1 RVRPRQTRQQQS
13 HDDNDRPH
21 HWPSVKLILQHS
33 DDDTGRPSAIQSL
46 PGIWLIFIKTK
57 TSYLTIVNAYPVIS
71 PLKKCLMEYAG
82 LRRKARLA
90 VSTAVRADT
99 GNRRRYRP

>member
-1 RVRPRQTRQQQS
+1 M
-13 HDDNDRPH
+13 
-21 HWPSVKLILQHS
+21 
-33 DDDTGRPSAIQSL
+33 
-46 PGIWLIFIKTK
+46 WLTFIKIK
-57 TSYLTIVNAYPVIS
+57 ASYLTIINAYPAIL
-71 PLKKCLMEYAG
+71 PLKKYLLEYAG